1 MEEESIFLSNRI
13 PQAYIRLSLPVVM
26 SMVVTLVYNLA
37 DTFFV
42 ARTGCTELVAGVSL
56 GAPLFTFLMAI
67 GNVLGQG
74 GSVLVSRLLGQDD
87 RQGIG
92 RVSSFC
98 FYATFVI
105 GLVIA
110 VLMLLLGLCPTLG
123 VSGKFFNA
131 IGMGLGVIF
140 VLVCSNAVISLMK
153 KIIPNQVRIP
163 GYIVIIATFV
173 TIVELMLR
181 AFSPVL
187 YSGLGIF
194 IPLIVVNCIV
204 LGRAEAF
211 AGKNR
216 LLPSVLDGLGMG
228 IGFTLS
234 LMLIAFIREILGAG
248 TLTLW
253 ESGSTVYRFVI
264 PGLSE
269 APVSVLAT
277 PAGALFVVGFVI
289 AGINAVKQYRS
300 RPGKDARKGASA

>member
-1 MEEESIFLSNRI
+1 MIKELTKGIFREN
-13 PQAYIRLSLPVVM
+13 P
-26 SMVVTLVYNLA
+26 
-37 DTFFV
+37 
-42 ARTGCTELVAGVSL
+42 
-56 GAPLFTFLMAI
+56 
-67 GNVLGQG
+67 
-74 GSVLVSRLLGQDD
+74 
-87 RQGIG
+87 
-92 RVSSFC
+92 
-98 FYATFVI
+98 
-105 GLVIA
+105 

-289 AGINAVKQYRS
+289 AGINAI
-300 RPGKDARKGASA
+300 PGKAARKGASA